1 MKIRMTKK
9 GQTRWCQDYEE
20 QLLKD
25 AGWSRLDAPAQVEE
39 KIIEA
44 DEVINLKAPKAV
56 KSKGT
61 VTVSLDNAIESKG
74 D

>member
-1 MKIRMTKK
+1 MKICMTKK
-9 GQTRWCQDYEE
+9 GMTRWCQDYEE

-25 AGWSRLDAPAQVEE
+25 AGWTRANAPAPQ
-39 KIIEA
+39 IIEPE
-44 DEVINLKAPKAV
+44 EVINLKAPKTV

-61 VTVSLDNAIESKG
+61 ATLSLDNAIESKG

>member
-9 GQTRWCQDYEE
+9 GMERWAQPEDVERFTE
-20 QLLKD
+20 
-25 AGWSRLDAPAQVEE
+25 AGWSAESLPVS
-39 KIIEA
+39 KVIEPE
-44 DEVINLKAPKAV
+44 EVINLKAPKTV

-61 VTVSLDNAIESKG
+61 VNISLDNAIESKG

>member
-9 GQTRWCQDYEE
+9 GMERWAQPSDVERF
-20 QLLKD
+20 KD
-25 AGWSRLDAPAQVEE
+25 AGWNAESLPASN
-39 KIIEA
+39 IIEPE
-44 DEVINLKAPKAV
+44 EVINLKAPKTV

-61 VTVSLDNAIESKG
+61 VNISLDNAIESKG

>member
-9 GQTRWCQDYEE
+9 GMERWAQPGDVERF
-20 QLLKD
+20 KD
-25 AGWSRLDAPAQVEE
+25 AGWALDAEPAQV
-39 KIIEA
+39 IEA
-44 DEVINLKAPKAV
+44 EEVINLKAPKAV

>member
-9 GQTRWCQDYEE
+9 GMERWAQPTDVERFTE
-20 QLLKD
+20 
-25 AGWSRLDAPAQVEE
+25 AGWQLAQAVEQ

-44 DEVINLKAPKAV
+44 EEVINLKAPKAV

-61 VTVSLDNAIESKG
+61 VEVTLDNAIESKG

>member
-1 MKIRMTKK
+1 MKICMTKK

-25 AGWSRLDAPAQVEE
+25 AGWTRLDQPAPKVIEPEE
-39 KIIEA
+39 EIT
-44 DEVINLKAPKAV
+44 LKAPKAV

-61 VTVSLDNAIESKG
+61 VEVSLDNAIESKG